1 MSRTARFI
9 ITALLLLSSGVLLS
23 TPPARSESL
32 RLSAILSTPEGL
44 RYQVLRYGDIDLATQ
59 AGSEALYRRI
69 NRSATTVCQTTPV
82 TRPVFRADIERCRQN
97 AISIAVAAI
106 GTERLVAIHAA
117 HSARRMRRG

>member
-69 NRSATTVCQTTPV
+69 NRSATATQPISPGSSQVIS
-82 TRPVFRADIERCRQN
+82 ADGI
-97 AISIAVAAI
+97 AFSI
-106 GTERLVAIHAA
+106 G
-117 HSARRMRRG
+117 S